1 VDNLKERSATLY
13 KVDLFPYHGI
23 LFLRDASSLFIF
35 STMLLSIPCD
45 FDTIYILYYVV
56 VNPGLCDLMLISVC
70 SLCFLATPVVKQWFG
85 AYDLKK
91 FVKRDR
97 CVQVRLMAILQ
108 Y

>member
-1 VDNLKERSATLY
+1 
-13 KVDLFPYHGI
+13 
-23 LFLRDASSLFIF
+23 
-35 STMLLSIPCD
+35 MLLSIPCD

-91 FVKRDR
+91 FVKRDEM
-97 CVQVRLMAILQ
+97 CSSKIDGHITILGS
-108 Y
+108 